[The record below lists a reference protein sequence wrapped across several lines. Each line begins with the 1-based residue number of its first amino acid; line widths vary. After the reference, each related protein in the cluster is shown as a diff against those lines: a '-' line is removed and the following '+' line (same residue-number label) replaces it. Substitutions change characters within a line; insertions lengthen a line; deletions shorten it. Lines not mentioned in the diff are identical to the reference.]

1 MGVVNAFA
9 QDGTKTPIL
18 LVDKNGEL
26 ATSDFDIVPIAP
38 STLDKTNLYS
48 ATFTPKADF
57 KNAFQYLNMEVGDY
71 DKIVIKFA
79 EAVADGWNVNEYGGF
94 KSLKGLTEYVVNLN
108 GTPIEDFTIFNW
120 EGCRAPITISECY
133 FFKSADPLATQ
144 KSELS
149 AAIAR
154 GKLYNSVAYTDATFT
169 TLTTK
174 IADGET
180 ALTAEG
186 ATEESLTGATS
197 GINNA
202 IAALEL
208 KEGYTNLTADMYKR
222 WNDNI
227 NPTEGTA
234 VNCAYELFKSVGQPY
249 GDGSVQYLNFA
260 DISEYSK
267 LILAVADGTPRIMMN
282 REVPLPEGT
291 EGRDANGGAYVQIT
305 DTPVDGL
312 VTVDLTQYDY
322 AHLNAIKGANWAN
335 VTITGMYLYKA
346 PAASE
351 DILPIDIQFGEDYN
365 SQKVN
370 NYTTTWT
377 ATKDGK
383 TWTLTN
389 FNNNQNNWN
398 SVKCGSKKNTSIA
411 SIASPAI
418 EAVVKSYVIS
428 AANVAFVNSAKLT
441 IMNGET
447 KVGEDIDITEKFAA
461 GEIVVPVDGQKGY
474 SYVLTIDN
482 AQATNDKNG
491 NVEITKIT
499 LSGETIEPV
508 EPVHIEN
515 TAETAYTVAEA
526 IALIEAGE
534 ALSETVFVKGIVS
547 KVDEYNDQYKNIT
560 YWISADG
567 TTEGAQF
574 ECFRGKGI
582 DGAEFTSIDDIKV
595 GATVIVKGTMK
606 KYVKEGQD
614 DIYEFNQ
621 NNELV
626 SYVAPAPAPVVLEKV
641 AKKAEMTGELK
652 SIAELEA
659 NKFMLQNEAGLVIYT
674 PDGWDV
680 KVADIIT
687 ATSNTGNGGLLEVK
701 PLDGDHAGQYQI
713 PIYNLDGTRRKYWAG
728 EQYLNSQPVGGNV
741 IFGLD
746 GTAPK
751 YGQDGQDLAL
761 WTIAYEAEKGFA
773 FHCVGRDVYLGNDA
787 EAARPV
793 DAITYWKAYTGY
805 IAGYDEA
812 EILAAYELAV
822 ANVKA
827 TETATALTDAKTAY
841 DTDKDLTKFG
851 DAVNAAID
859 AIKTCQAL
867 NEAYA
872 NLDKTGA
879 VVAAE
884 VLAKYNNGEYANIA
898 ELRAAYILAAKAQTT
913 PGANMTLAIV
923 NPSFEFG
930 NINGWTSTNG
940 GNSANNGNFGAAT
953 GSFFVE
959 RWTAAPGKLSDG
971 SFTQVIS
978 GLPAGK
984 YKLTAEMQNLE
995 QGNNSAAGKGYY
1007 LIANTDSTE
1016 VTVSGSTVA
1025 VVTTL
1030 AEGADLTIG
1039 TALKDCTGN
1048 WVCVDNFQ
1056 LTFNADA
1063 DELVAPEGWTNMIAN
1078 GNLAGDDVT
1087 NFIAKEAPSTE
1098 MVGATIDAKGKDN
1111 SRGIVVKSRDEE
1123 ANADAWNTQFFIKM
1137 NEPLEEGTKLH
1148 VEFDYMASQD
1158 AKATTQ
1164 AHGIP
1169 GAYLHWAG
1177 IGDVNFTT
1185 EWKHFSTDITV
1196 SAAQAK
1202 GNDGNG
1208 NGTGMQTIAFNLAEV
1223 KTATEYYFDNFGVWA
1238 QKPAPVED
1246 WVDIVVNGNMEGDDA
1261 SCFYVSE
1268 QGVGGPYVAKFT
1280 ENIGKDG
1287 SKAIKIQSADKPAN
1301 AWDTQF
1307 FVRLPYQ
1314 LPAGTK
1320 YKISFDI
1327 KADAAAKSSTQ
1338 IHGEPG
1344 GWKGNAF
1351 GDVNF
1356 TTEWQSFEKEGNV
1369 AADMQTF
1376 VFNLAELATAN
1387 VYVFDNV
1394 KVLISEAVKNTLT
1407 LNPATNPVA
1416 YPSEAVLA
1424 AREDLKAAIAEAEAI
1439 DTTDK
1444 LGVEELTA
1452 AITEAKK
1459 HTSANTLEEIET
1471 AKADLA
1477 TAIAAF
1483 NEANKPVV
1491 THTWDFTK
1499 WSEATV
1505 ANLKADA
1512 AASKVAGWSDVEKKA
1527 DAEAGADPTEAS
1539 KDNCFWAVIP
1549 EGGELTANGV
1559 AIEELKG
1566 LQFGATFAGNRS
1578 LAIAVNYAVADAS
1591 KDFGPYNG
1599 PAYLWL
1605 GGAGFECFTIPAVKG
1620 GTKITM
1626 GVESHKITDAR
1637 GVQLFAGETELKDAE
1652 GNAVAAPT
1660 TYTEQTWAVPAGVAY
1675 DIVVKNTKGCHIYF
1689 IDAEQ
1694 DEATLTSIST
1704 VKSNVMNNA
1713 IYNLNGQKVNKAHKG
1728 LFIINGKKVVK

>member
-1 MGVVNAFA
+1 MRLITKLMLTLMLFIVCIGVNAEKKYLTFSCAEYCAA
-9 QDGTKTPIL
+9 QWNSETNTLTWGSGGWNSAWTFMAADGISGDLSEWQSLHLNAKEFTNSQKEELTVVFKKNDGSNPPSGPTKEFVVAPDANGDITIDLTTVEWGDCDITNIQDLTIYGGARTDASQNASVVVTDAYFEKADAAPIATVVTWDATAQNYANQTEISTVNL
-18 LVDKNGEL
+18 DEKINAVFDKN
-26 ATSDFDIVPIAP
+26 TNTNAP
-38 STLDKTNLYS
+38 KYYTNG
-48 ATFTPKADF
+48 T
-57 KNAFQYLNMEVGDY
+57 
-71 DKIVIKFA
+71 
-79 EAVADGWNVNEYGGF
+79 AVRIYGG
-94 KSLKGLTEYVVNLN
+94 ST
-108 GTPIEDFTIFNW
+108 
-120 EGCRAPITISECY
+120 ITISGEKVAISKVE
-133 FFKSADPLATQ
+133 FTFGSSDGTNEITADKGT
-144 KSELS
+144 
-149 AAIAR
+149 
-154 GKLYNSVAYTDATFT
+154 Y
-169 TLTTK
+169 
-174 IADGET
+174 
-180 ALTAEG
+180 AEG
-186 ATEESLTGATS
+186 VWTIEENTNIIKFTIGGTTGNRRITAIKVTYTIDENAT
-197 GINNA
+197 
-202 IAALEL
+202 
-208 KEGYTNLTADMYKR
+208 
-222 WNDNI
+222 
-227 NPTEGTA
+227 
-234 VNCAYELFKSVGQPY
+234 
-249 GDGSVQYLNFA
+249 
-260 DISEYSK
+260 
-267 LILAVADGTPRIMMN
+267 
-282 REVPLPEGT
+282 PLP
-291 EGRDANGGAYVQIT
+291 Q
-305 DTPVDGL
+305 
-312 VTVDLTQYDY
+312 
-322 AHLNAIKGANWAN
+322 
-335 VTITGMYLYKA
+335 
-346 PAASE
+346 
-351 DILPIDIQFGEDYN
+351 
-365 SQKVN
+365 
-370 NYTTTWT
+370 
-377 ATKDGK
+377 
-383 TWTLTN
+383 
-389 FNNNQNNWN
+389 
-398 SVKCGSKKNTSIA
+398 
-411 SIASPAI
+411 
-418 EAVVKSYVIS
+418 
-428 AANVAFVNSAKLT
+428 
-441 IMNGET
+441 
-447 KVGEDIDITEKFAA
+447 
-461 GEIVVPVDGQKGY
+461 
-474 SYVLTIDN
+474 
-482 AQATNDKNG
+482 
-491 NVEITKIT
+491 
-499 LSGETIEPV
+499 
-508 EPVHIEN
+508 PVHIEN

-526 IALIEAGE
+526 IALIDAGE
-534 ALSETVFVKGIVS
+534 ALSETVFVKGIIS
-547 KVDEYNDQYKNIT
+547 KIEKVNVDAEDATKNYIT

-567 TTEGAQF
+567 TEEGQQF
-574 ECFRGKGI
+574 ECFKGLTME
-582 DGAEFTSIDDIKV
+582 GVAYTDIKV
-595 GATVIVKGTMK
+595 GAEVIVKGILT
-606 KYVKEGQD
+606 KYQET
-614 DIYEFNQ
+614 YEFKQ

-812 EILAAYELAV
+812 EILAAYEAAV

-827 TETATALTDAKTAY
+827 TETATALTEAKTAY
-841 DTDKDLTKFG
+841 DTDKDLNKFG

-1268 QGVGGPYVAKFT
+1268 QGVGGPYVANFT

>member
-1 MGVVNAFA
+1 MLTLMLFIVCIGVNAEKKYLTFSCAEYCAA
-9 QDGTKTPIL
+9 QWNSET
-18 LVDKNGEL
+18 N
-26 ATSDFDIVPIAP
+26 
-38 STLDKTNLYS
+38 TLTWGSGGWNS
-48 ATFTPKADF
+48 AWTFMA
-57 KNAFQYLNMEVGDY
+57 
-71 DKIVIKFA
+71 
-79 EAVADGWNVNEYGGF
+79 ADGISGDLSEWQSLHLNAKEFTNSQKEVLTVVF
-94 KSLKGLTEYVVNLN
+94 KKN
-108 GTPIEDFTIFNW
+108 
-120 EGCRAPITISECY
+120 
-133 FFKSADPLATQ
+133 
-144 KSELS
+144 
-149 AAIAR
+149 
-154 GKLYNSVAYTDATFT
+154 
-169 TLTTK
+169 
-174 IADGET
+174 
-180 ALTAEG
+180 
-186 ATEESLTGATS
+186 
-197 GINNA
+197 
-202 IAALEL
+202 
-208 KEGYTNLTADMYKR
+208 
-222 WNDNI
+222 
-227 NPTEGTA
+227 
-234 VNCAYELFKSVGQPY
+234 
-249 GDGSVQYLNFA
+249 DGSNPPSGPTKEFV
-260 DISEYSK
+260 
-267 LILAVADGTPRIMMN
+267 VAP
-282 REVPLPEGT
+282 
-291 EGRDANGGAYVQIT
+291 DANGDIT
-305 DTPVDGL
+305 I
-312 VTVDLTQYDY
+312 DLTTVEWGDCDITNIQDLTIYGGARTD
-322 AHLNAIKGANWAN
+322 ANQNASVVVTDAYFEKADAAPIATVVTFDIAANPWNHALGSTDAAEAGN
-335 VTITGMYLYKA
+335 ITEPLVIDGVTLSFDQATAGTPARFWSGPQIRVYKDSKMKIAAPEGKAITKIEFTASDFGLAATPEGLTSKVWEGNSTNVEFIPSKTNKITKIVVTIT
-346 PAASE
+346 
-351 DILPIDIQFGEDYN
+351 D
-365 SQKVN
+365 
-370 NYTTTWT
+370 
-377 ATKDGK
+377 
-383 TWTLTN
+383 
-389 FNNNQNNWN
+389 
-398 SVKCGSKKNTSIA
+398 KNDETVDPKPVELVSIA
-411 SIASPAI
+411 
-418 EAVVKSYVIS
+418 
-428 AANVAFVNSAKLT
+428 
-441 IMNGET
+441 
-447 KVGEDIDITEKFAA
+447 
-461 GEIVVPVDGQKGY
+461 
-474 SYVLTIDN
+474 
-482 AQATNDKNG
+482 
-491 NVEITKIT
+491 
-499 LSGETIEPV
+499 
-508 EPVHIEN
+508 N
-515 TAETAYTVAEA
+515 TAETAYTIAEA
-526 IALIEAGE
+526 IALIDDANSN
-534 ALSETVFVKGIVS
+534 LSETVFVKGIVS
-547 KVDEYNDQYKNIT
+547 KVGEFNATYKSIT

-567 TTEGAQF
+567 TEDGQQFQCYSGKGLEGADF
-574 ECFRGKGI
+574 
-582 DGAEFTSIDDIKV
+582 ASADDIKV
-595 GATVIVKGTMK
+595 GATVIVKGIMK
-606 KYVKEGQD
+606 KHD
-614 DIYEFNQ
+614 TAYEFNY

-626 SYVAPAPAPVVLEKV
+626 SYVAPVEPYKPITLEKLV
-641 AKKAEMTGELK
+641 KKTSMVDEFTTIEDLTN
-652 SIAELEA
+652 
-659 NKFMLQNEAGLVIYT
+659 NKFMLQHAE
-674 PDGWDV
+674 D
-680 KVADIIT
+680 
-687 ATSNTGNGGLLEVK
+687 GLLLCA
-701 PLDGDHAGQYQI
+701 LDAVGNYWDINAPSLNTAIANAKNGAFYKLVAVDSHYQMEMYNVSGD
-713 PIYNLDGTRRKYWAG
+713 RRGFWAG
-728 EQYLNSQPVGGNV
+728 DAYVNAQPTGNV
-741 IFGLD
+741 IFGLA

-761 WTIAYEAEKGFA
+761 WDVTYTENLGFA
-773 FHCVGRDVYLGNDA
+773 FKCVGRDIYLSEDGA
-787 EAARPV
+787 EARPST
-793 DAITYWKAYTGY
+793 DIFYWKAYKGY
-805 IAGYDEA
+805 NAVYDKTEA
-812 EILAAYELAV
+812 AAAYEAV
-822 ANVKA
+822 IAAIKTSETKTA
-827 TETATALTDAKTAY
+827 LETAKNAY
-841 DTDKDLTKFG
+841 DTDNDVNAFG
-851 DAVNAAID
+851 DAINAAID
-859 AIKTCQAL
+859 IINECAAINTK
-867 NEAYA
+867 YS
-872 NLDKTGA
+872 NLDATGA
-879 VVAAE
+879 PVAAE
-884 VLAKYNNGEYANIA
+884 VLAKYNNGEFANVA
-898 ELRAAYILAAKAQTT
+898 ELIAAYYAAVKAQTT
-913 PGANMTLAIV
+913 PGADFTGIIV
-923 NPSFEFG
+923 NPSFELG
-930 NINGWTSTNG
+930 NTNGWTSNNG
-940 GNSANNGNFGAAT
+940 GAAANNGNFHQAT

-959 RWTAAPGKLSDG
+959 KWTNSANGGKLSDG
-971 SFTQVIS
+971 SLTQVIA

-995 QGNNSAAGKGYY
+995 QGNGDAAGKGFY
-1007 LIANTDSTE
+1007 LIANTDSMA
-1016 VTVSGSTVA
+1016 VAVSGETVA
-1025 VVTTL
+1025 VETEL
-1030 AEGADLTIG
+1030 EKDADLTIG
-1039 TALKDCTGN
+1039 AVIKGCTGN

-1056 LTFNADA
+1056 LTLVELAPATIDE
-1063 DELVAPEGWTNMIAN
+1063 DPELVAPEGWTSAIAN
-1078 GNLAGDDVT
+1078 GNLATDNVES
-1087 NFIAKEAPSTE
+1087 FFSKEA
-1098 MVGATIDAKGKDN
+1098 GKDTN
-1111 SRGIVVKSRDEE
+1111 PVASTITAGAGKNESRGIAVSSQDKVK
-1123 ANADAWNTQFFIKM
+1123 DAWESQFFIKF
-1137 NEPLEEGTKLH
+1137 NEEMPVGTKVH
-1148 VEFDYMASQD
+1148 VQFDC
-1158 AKATTQ
+1158 KADKAATIGTQ
-1164 AHGIP
+1164 AHAAP
-1169 GAYLHWAG
+1169 GSY
-1177 IGDVNFTT
+1177 
-1185 EWKHFSTDITV
+1185 
-1196 SAAQAK
+1196 K
-1202 GNDGNG
+1202 GNNAIGQVAFTAEWATFTKDFDV
-1208 NGTGMQTIAFNLAEV
+1208 TDEGMQSIAFNLNDLAAAN
-1223 KTATEYYFDNFGVWA
+1223 TYYFDNFGVWV

-1338 IHGEPG
+1338 IHTEPG

-1394 KVLISEAVKNTLT
+1394 KVEISEAVKNTLT

>member
-1 MGVVNAFA
+1 MLTLMLFIVCIGVNAEKKYLTFSCAEYCAA
-9 QDGTKTPIL
+9 QWNSETNTLTWGSGGWNSAWTFMAADGISGDLSEWQSLHLNAKEFTNSQKEELTVVFKKNDGSNPPSGPTKEFVVAPDANGDITIDLTTVEWGDCDITNIQDLTIYGGARTDANQNASVVVTDAYFEKADAAPIATVVTWDATAQNYANQTEISTVNL
-18 LVDKNGEL
+18 DEKINAVFDKN
-26 ATSDFDIVPIAP
+26 TNSNAP
-38 STLDKTNLYS
+38 KYYTNG
-48 ATFTPKADF
+48 T
-57 KNAFQYLNMEVGDY
+57 
-71 DKIVIKFA
+71 
-79 EAVADGWNVNEYGGF
+79 AVRIYGG
-94 KSLKGLTEYVVNLN
+94 ST
-108 GTPIEDFTIFNW
+108 
-120 EGCRAPITISECY
+120 ITISGEKVAISKVE
-133 FFKSADPLATQ
+133 FTFGSSDGTNEITADKGT
-144 KSELS
+144 
-149 AAIAR
+149 
-154 GKLYNSVAYTDATFT
+154 Y
-169 TLTTK
+169 
-174 IADGET
+174 
-180 ALTAEG
+180 AEG
-186 ATEESLTGATS
+186 VWTIEENTNIIKFTIGGTTGNRRITAIKVTYT
-197 GINNA
+197 IDENA
-202 IAALEL
+202 A
-208 KEGYTNLTADMYKR
+208 
-222 WNDNI
+222 
-227 NPTEGTA
+227 
-234 VNCAYELFKSVGQPY
+234 
-249 GDGSVQYLNFA
+249 
-260 DISEYSK
+260 
-267 LILAVADGTPRIMMN
+267 
-282 REVPLPEGT
+282 PLP
-291 EGRDANGGAYVQIT
+291 Q
-305 DTPVDGL
+305 
-312 VTVDLTQYDY
+312 
-322 AHLNAIKGANWAN
+322 
-335 VTITGMYLYKA
+335 
-346 PAASE
+346 
-351 DILPIDIQFGEDYN
+351 
-365 SQKVN
+365 
-370 NYTTTWT
+370 
-377 ATKDGK
+377 
-383 TWTLTN
+383 
-389 FNNNQNNWN
+389 
-398 SVKCGSKKNTSIA
+398 
-411 SIASPAI
+411 
-418 EAVVKSYVIS
+418 
-428 AANVAFVNSAKLT
+428 
-441 IMNGET
+441 
-447 KVGEDIDITEKFAA
+447 
-461 GEIVVPVDGQKGY
+461 
-474 SYVLTIDN
+474 
-482 AQATNDKNG
+482 
-491 NVEITKIT
+491 
-499 LSGETIEPV
+499 
-508 EPVHIEN
+508 PVHIEN

-526 IALIEAGE
+526 IALIDAGE
-534 ALSETVFVKGIVS
+534 ALSETVFIKGIIS
-547 KVDEYNDQYKNIT
+547 KIEKVNVDAEDATKNYIT

-567 TTEGAQF
+567 TEEGQQF
-574 ECFRGKGI
+574 ECFKGLTME
-582 DGAEFTSIDDIKV
+582 GVAYTDIKV
-595 GATVIVKGTMK
+595 GAEVIVKGILT
-606 KYVKEGQD
+606 KYQET
-614 DIYEFNQ
+614 YEFKQ

-787 EAARPV
+787 EAARPS

-812 EILAAYELAV
+812 EILAAYEAAV
-822 ANVKA
+822 TNVKA

-959 RWTAAPGKLSDG
+959 KWTNSANGGKLSDG
-971 SFTQVIS
+971 SLTQVIA

-995 QGNNSAAGKGYY
+995 QGNGDAAGKGYY
-1007 LIANTDSTE
+1007 LIANTDSMA
-1016 VTVSGSTVA
+1016 VAVSGETVA
-1025 VVTTL
+1025 VETEL
-1030 AEGADLTIG
+1030 AKGAELTIG
-1039 TALKDCTGN
+1039 AAMKDCTGN

-1056 LTFNADA
+1056 LTLVEPAPATIDE
-1063 DELVAPEGWTNMIAN
+1063 DPELVAPEGWTSTIAN
-1078 GNLAGDDVT
+1078 GNLATDNVES
-1087 NFIAKEAPSTE
+1087 FFSKEA
-1098 MVGATIDAKGKDN
+1098 GKDTN
-1111 SRGIVVKSRDEE
+1111 PVASTITAGAGKNESRGIAVSSQDKVK
-1123 ANADAWNTQFFIKM
+1123 DAWESQFFIKF
-1137 NEPLEEGTKLH
+1137 NEVMPVGTKVH
-1148 VEFDYMASQD
+1148 VQFDC
-1158 AKATTQ
+1158 KADKAATIGTQ
-1164 AHGIP
+1164 AHAAP
-1169 GAYLHWAG
+1169 GSY
-1177 IGDVNFTT
+1177 
-1185 EWKHFSTDITV
+1185 
-1196 SAAQAK
+1196 K
-1202 GNDGNG
+1202 GNNAIGQVAFTAEWATFTKDFDV
-1208 NGTGMQTIAFNLAEV
+1208 TDEGMQSIAFNLNDLAAAN
-1223 KTATEYYFDNFGVWA
+1223 TYYFDNFGVWV

-1338 IHGEPG
+1338 IHTEPG

-1394 KVLISEAVKNTLT
+1394 KVEISEAVKNTLT

-1416 YPSEAVLA
+1416 YPSEDVLA
-1424 AREDLKAAIAEAEAI
+1424 ARAELKTAIADAEAI

-1452 AITEAKK
+1452 AIAEAKK
-1459 HTSANTLEEIET
+1459 HELANTLEEIET
-1471 AKADLA
+1471 AKAALA
-1477 TAIAAF
+1477 SAIAAF

-1559 AIEELKG
+1559 VIEELKG

-1704 VKSNVMNNA
+1704 VKSNMMNNA

>member
-1 MGVVNAFA
+1 MLTLMLFIVCIGVNAEKKYLTFSCADYCAA
-9 QDGTKTPIL
+9 QWNSETNTLTWGSGGWNSAWTFMAADGISGDLSEWQSLHLNAKEFTNSQKEELTVVFKKNDGSNPPSGPTKEFVVAPDANGDITIDLTTVEWGDCDITNIQDLTIYGGARTDANQNASVVVTDAYFEKADAAPIATVVTWDATAQNYANQTEISTVNL
-18 LVDKNGEL
+18 DEKINAVFDKNTNSN
-26 ATSDFDIVPIAP
+26 APKYYTSG
-38 STLDKTNLYS
+38 T
-48 ATFTPKADF
+48 
-57 KNAFQYLNMEVGDY
+57 
-71 DKIVIKFA
+71 
-79 EAVADGWNVNEYGGF
+79 AVRIYGGN
-94 KSLKGLTEYVVNLN
+94 T
-108 GTPIEDFTIFNW
+108 
-120 EGCRAPITISECY
+120 ITISGEKVAISKVE
-133 FFKSADPLATQ
+133 FTFGSSDGTNEITADKGT
-144 KSELS
+144 
-149 AAIAR
+149 
-154 GKLYNSVAYTDATFT
+154 Y
-169 TLTTK
+169 
-174 IADGET
+174 
-180 ALTAEG
+180 AEG
-186 ATEESLTGATS
+186 VWTIEENTNIIKFTIGGTTGNRRITAIKVTYT
-197 GINNA
+197 IDENA
-202 IAALEL
+202 A
-208 KEGYTNLTADMYKR
+208 
-222 WNDNI
+222 
-227 NPTEGTA
+227 
-234 VNCAYELFKSVGQPY
+234 
-249 GDGSVQYLNFA
+249 
-260 DISEYSK
+260 
-267 LILAVADGTPRIMMN
+267 
-282 REVPLPEGT
+282 PLP
-291 EGRDANGGAYVQIT
+291 Q
-305 DTPVDGL
+305 
-312 VTVDLTQYDY
+312 
-322 AHLNAIKGANWAN
+322 
-335 VTITGMYLYKA
+335 
-346 PAASE
+346 
-351 DILPIDIQFGEDYN
+351 
-365 SQKVN
+365 
-370 NYTTTWT
+370 
-377 ATKDGK
+377 
-383 TWTLTN
+383 
-389 FNNNQNNWN
+389 
-398 SVKCGSKKNTSIA
+398 
-411 SIASPAI
+411 
-418 EAVVKSYVIS
+418 
-428 AANVAFVNSAKLT
+428 
-441 IMNGET
+441 
-447 KVGEDIDITEKFAA
+447 
-461 GEIVVPVDGQKGY
+461 
-474 SYVLTIDN
+474 
-482 AQATNDKNG
+482 
-491 NVEITKIT
+491 
-499 LSGETIEPV
+499 
-508 EPVHIEN
+508 PVHIEN

-526 IALIEAGE
+526 IALIDAGE
-534 ALSETVFVKGIVS
+534 ALSETVFVKGIIS
-547 KVDEYNDQYKNIT
+547 KIEKVNVDAEDATKNYIT

-567 TTEGAQF
+567 TEEGQQF
-574 ECFRGKGI
+574 ECFKGLTME
-582 DGAEFTSIDDIKV
+582 GVAYTDIKV
-595 GATVIVKGTMK
+595 GAEVIVKGILT
-606 KYVKEGQD
+606 KYQET
-614 DIYEFNQ
+614 YEFKQ

-713 PIYNLDGTRRKYWAG
+713 PIYNLDGTRRKFWAG

-812 EILAAYELAV
+812 EILAAYEAAV

-841 DTDKDLTKFG
+841 DTDKDLNKFG

-859 AIKTCQAL
+859 AIKACQAL

-1527 DAEAGADPTEAS
+1527 DAEAGADPTEVS

>member
-1 MGVVNAFA
+1 MLTLMLFIVCIGVNAEKKYLTFSCAEYCAA
-9 QDGTKTPIL
+9 QWNSETNTLTWGSGGWNSAWTFMAADGISGDLSEWQSLHLNAKEFTNSQKEELTVVFKKNDGSNPPSGPTKEFVVAPDANGDITIDLTTVEWGDCDITNIQDLTIYGGARTDASQNASVVVTDAYFEKADAAPIATVVTWDATAQNYANQTEISTVNL
-18 LVDKNGEL
+18 DEKINAVFDKN
-26 ATSDFDIVPIAP
+26 TNTNAP
-38 STLDKTNLYS
+38 KYYTNG
-48 ATFTPKADF
+48 T
-57 KNAFQYLNMEVGDY
+57 
-71 DKIVIKFA
+71 
-79 EAVADGWNVNEYGGF
+79 AVRIYGG
-94 KSLKGLTEYVVNLN
+94 ST
-108 GTPIEDFTIFNW
+108 
-120 EGCRAPITISECY
+120 ITISGEKVAISKVE
-133 FFKSADPLATQ
+133 FTFGSSDGTNEITADKGT
-144 KSELS
+144 
-149 AAIAR
+149 
-154 GKLYNSVAYTDATFT
+154 Y
-169 TLTTK
+169 
-174 IADGET
+174 
-180 ALTAEG
+180 AEG
-186 ATEESLTGATS
+186 VWTIEENTNIIKFTIGGTTGNRRITAIKVTYTIDENAT
-197 GINNA
+197 
-202 IAALEL
+202 
-208 KEGYTNLTADMYKR
+208 
-222 WNDNI
+222 
-227 NPTEGTA
+227 
-234 VNCAYELFKSVGQPY
+234 
-249 GDGSVQYLNFA
+249 
-260 DISEYSK
+260 
-267 LILAVADGTPRIMMN
+267 
-282 REVPLPEGT
+282 PLP
-291 EGRDANGGAYVQIT
+291 Q
-305 DTPVDGL
+305 
-312 VTVDLTQYDY
+312 
-322 AHLNAIKGANWAN
+322 
-335 VTITGMYLYKA
+335 
-346 PAASE
+346 
-351 DILPIDIQFGEDYN
+351 
-365 SQKVN
+365 
-370 NYTTTWT
+370 
-377 ATKDGK
+377 
-383 TWTLTN
+383 
-389 FNNNQNNWN
+389 
-398 SVKCGSKKNTSIA
+398 
-411 SIASPAI
+411 
-418 EAVVKSYVIS
+418 
-428 AANVAFVNSAKLT
+428 
-441 IMNGET
+441 
-447 KVGEDIDITEKFAA
+447 
-461 GEIVVPVDGQKGY
+461 
-474 SYVLTIDN
+474 
-482 AQATNDKNG
+482 
-491 NVEITKIT
+491 
-499 LSGETIEPV
+499 
-508 EPVHIEN
+508 PVHIEN

-526 IALIEAGE
+526 IALIDAGE
-534 ALSETVFVKGIVS
+534 ALSETVFVKGIIS
-547 KVDEYNDQYKNIT
+547 KIEKVNVDAEDATKNYIT

-567 TTEGAQF
+567 TEEGQQF
-574 ECFRGKGI
+574 ECFKGLTME
-582 DGAEFTSIDDIKV
+582 GVAYTDIKV
-595 GATVIVKGTMK
+595 GAEVIVKGILT
-606 KYVKEGQD
+606 KYQET
-614 DIYEFNQ
+614 YEFKQ

-674 PDGWDV
+674 PVNWDV

-812 EILAAYELAV
+812 EILAAYEAAV

-827 TETATALTDAKTAY
+827 TETATALTEAKTAY
-841 DTDKDLTKFG
+841 DTDKDLNKFG

-1268 QGVGGPYVAKFT
+1268 QGVGGPYVANFT

-1338 IHGEPG
+1338 IHAEPG